1 MRIRFSHILVSFIL
15 CRFNLVL
22 VNNNSKHVLQP
33 ITKILVPSFLVAE
46 NKTFRHSFYYE
57 SEQFLL

>member
-1 MRIRFSHILVSFIL
+1 MVISFSHILVSFIL

-22 VNNNSKHVLQP
+22 VSNNSKHVQQP
-33 ITKILVPSFLVAE
+33 ITKIRSFLIVE

-57 SEQFLL
+57 SKHFLL